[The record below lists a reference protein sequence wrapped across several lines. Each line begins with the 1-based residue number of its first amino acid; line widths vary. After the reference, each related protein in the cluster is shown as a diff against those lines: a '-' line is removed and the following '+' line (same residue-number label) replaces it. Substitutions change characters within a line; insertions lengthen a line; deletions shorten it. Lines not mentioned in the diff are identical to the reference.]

1 MTTNNI
7 MLGWRREIIITE
19 DDIRENVKRELEDL
33 VFPDEDARIEFI
45 DDCVA
50 CVIDNYEQYEIYMP
64 DYQVLVLD
72 MAKLYGYLTI

>member
-72 MAKLYGYLTI
+72 MA